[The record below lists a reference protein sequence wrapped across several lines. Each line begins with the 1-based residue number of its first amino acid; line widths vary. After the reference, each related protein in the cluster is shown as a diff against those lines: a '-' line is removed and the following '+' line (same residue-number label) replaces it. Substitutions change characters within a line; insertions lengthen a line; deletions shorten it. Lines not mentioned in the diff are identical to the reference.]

1 MQWLPV
7 IIRGHACFS
16 SWLHNHWSLHHFLVH
31 WQVCP
36 ELWIFSC
43 HPFSSSS
50 SSYFISVS
58 LDFNSLLFSAWR
70 RETRFLPNTRSM
82 KKVWSCFLF
91 IPTDFNLDLQFSLKW
106 LKHLRPVSF
115 VTVSPKALHR
125 ACSPSMIY
133 PRPFLANSGQLAQT
147 AHAIFL

>member
-1 MQWLPV
+1 MPAFLLDFTIIDLFIIFSFIDRYAQNCGSFPV
-7 IIRGHACFS
+7 I
-16 SWLHNHWSLHHFLVH
+16 L
-31 WQVCP
+31 
-36 ELWIFSC
+36 
-43 HPFSSSS
+43 FSSSS

-58 LDFNSLLFSAWR
+58 LDFNSLLFSASR

-91 IPTDFNLDLQFSLKW
+91 IPTDFNLDLQFFLKW

-115 VTVSPKALHR
+115 VTVSPKALCR
-125 ACSPSMIY
+125 AFSPSVIY